1 MRTPTWLLLVATV
14 IGLAPETVSAQYRN
28 SLWSRR
34 RPGRVRLFYDTQ
46 ARRAGDILTILVNE
60 NTNITNND
68 QRQLNKGSS
77 SSGSLGFNS
86 NTAGGLGV
94 SAALADIDAETN
106 SDRDFN
112 GASRFTSSRG
122 FSDRLTVRVHS
133 VLPSGNLWVVGTRR
147 IIIEGDERSLYV
159 SGIVRP
165 IDILANNTVESQF
178 VADLRMKFNGVGTE
192 SKFTRQGWLNR
203 KINKIWPF

>member
-1 MRTPTWLLLVATV
+1 MRIPTWLLLAVTV
-14 IGLAPETVSAQYRN
+14 ISIAPETVSAQYRN

-34 RPGRVRLFYDTQ
+34 KPGRVRLFYDTQ
-46 ARRAGDILTILVNE
+46 ARRPGDILTILVNE

-68 QRQLNKGSS
+68 QRQLNKDSS

-86 NTAGGLGV
+86 STAGGLGV
-94 SAALADIDAETN
+94 SAALADIDGSTN

-112 GASRFTSSRG
+112 GASRFSSSRG
-122 FSDRLTVRVHS
+122 FSDQLTVRVQS
-133 VLPSGNLWVVGTRR
+133 ILPGGNLWVVGTRR
-147 IIIEGDERSLYV
+147 ILVEGDERSLYV

-165 IDILANNTVESQF
+165 IDIRANNTVDSQF
-178 VADLRMKFNGVGTE
+178 IADLRVKFSGVGTE

-203 KINKIWPF
+203 KINRIWPF